1 MWSPLLLLAIL
12 ATPSTSSPHP
22 LAENRQDF
30 GSANLG
36 LWNVNLNE
44 VYDFFASPKVQRNF
58 AILLTSKMVWSVL
71 GFFVGHSVWQGV
83 RGSERVTSDPDF
95 AGLTD
100 FVLSDDIAHMN
111 VAINI
116 GYMVF
121 GNLLYQGLALLGEPA
136 RRRRRQEAEERG
148 LHVFNSLKN
157 PTTKVGDA
165 AWLESMDATFGMD
178 LVLVNSLVTVINTA
192 AFLLFWYAMGFLKPR
207 TSKRRR
213 RSEDS
218 GVNSSDRLSMEDP
231 RMKEDPSTLDLSGLW
246 RNRGS
251 TYFQ

>member
-12 ATPSTSSPHP
+12 ATLSASSPHP

-30 GSANLG
+30 GSADLG
-36 LWNVNLNE
+36 LWSVNLNE

-71 GFFVGHSVWQGV
+71 GFFVGHSVWRGI
-83 RGSERVTSDPDF
+83 RGSERVTSDPDLP
-95 AGLTD
+95 GLAD

-148 LHVFNSLKN
+148 IHVFNSLKN

-192 AFLLFWYAMGFLKPR
+192 AFILFWYAMSALPQR
-207 TSKRRR
+207 ASKRRR
-213 RSEDS
+213 RGEEY
-218 GVNSSDRLSMEDP
+218 GANPPYTPGMKVP
-231 RMKEDPSTLDLSGLW
+231 GMKEHPSTLDLSGLW
-246 RNRGS
+246 RRGGAH
-251 TYFQ
+251 YF